1 MPAKLKEQFI
11 MSHKAGFVSIIG
23 KPNVGKSTLMN
34 ALIGERLSIT
44 NPKAQTTRHRIL
56 GIYNDDEHQIVFS
69 DTPGMLDPAY
79 KLQENM
85 MSLVDSAIKDA
96 DLLLYLVEAGEPFNK
111 ELIEELQTIKS
122 SVVVVINK
130 VDLNQQEQIAERL
143 TEWKEQLP
151 SARLLPTSA
160 LHKFNTR
167 ELLELVKSHLPEH
180 PPYYDKDDLTDRPVR
195 FFVAEMIRGAILKHF
210 KKEVPYA
217 VEVLVTDYK
226 EEAKLDRIDA
236 TIFVE
241 RETQKMIIIGQGG
254 RAIKRVGT
262 DARKSIENFIQK
274 KVFLDL
280 TVKVRKDWRSNEN
293 DLKEFGYQ

>member
-1 MPAKLKEQFI
+1 

-34 ALIGERLSIT
+34 ALIGEKLSIT

-69 DTPGMLDPAY
+69 DTPGLLDPAY

-85 MSLVDSAIKDA
+85 MTLVDSAMKDA
-96 DLLLYLVEAGEPFNK
+96 DLLLYLVEAEEPFNDEFIK
-111 ELIEELQTIKS
+111 ELQAVKNP
-122 SVVVVINK
+122 VVVVMNK

-143 TEWKEQLP
+143 SEWKERLP
-151 SARLLPTSA
+151 DAELLPTSA

-167 ELLELVKSHLPEH
+167 ELLELVKNHLPEH
-180 PPYYDKDDLTDRPVR
+180 PPYYDKEDLTDRPVR

-217 VEVLVTDYK
+217 VEVLVTNYK
-226 EEAKLDRIDA
+226 EETKLDRIDA

-274 KVFLDL
+274 KIFLDL